1 MHGDVPGPCSGS
13 PDEAKAPVAASL
25 AEEPPPAIASGPHSV
40 VARSVK
46 RSSSGAV
53 ASNAAAMASREA
65 DDAKAAQ
72 RSKLDAEAPR
82 LRTHHAEVWI
92 NGHDPYAYL
101 RDVLERLPTQA
112 ASRIGELLPHRW
124 QTGQATA

>member
-1 MHGDVPGPCSGS
+1 
-13 PDEAKAPVAASL
+13 
-25 AEEPPPAIASGPHSV
+25 
-40 VARSVK
+40 
-46 RSSSGAV
+46 
-53 ASNAAAMASREA
+53 MASREA

-124 QTGQATA
+124 QPARPRPEVAARRQDGIATRCGCCFAD